1 LAGRQWGYVTRAQ
14 LLVLGLTAA
23 AVKHLV
29 VSGRLIRVHA
39 GVYAVGHVNTTPVAR
54 AFAAVLACGDGALLS
69 HGSAATLWGFN
80 KYWDEPFEVTVW
92 RSHRRRPGIK
102 VHRSR
107 VLTDSDRDC
116 QLGVPV
122 TSPARTALDI
132 APRLTDKRLIRV
144 VNDGRHARLIH
155 LDDLADALA
164 RNPKHPGAK
173 RLRHFLDTEAG
184 PTRSE
189 LEDEFVA
196 FCKRYGLPK
205 PVTNTYVLGYEVD
218 VVFPAER
225 VIVEIDSWEF
235 HRFRS
240 NFEDDRNRDAD
251 LLAGDYVTIRLTDER
266 MKKTPEHEAAR
277 LQTILERRRRTL
289 TVLSKMNARVRA
301 TGART
306 TPERPAS

>member
-1 LAGRQWGYVTRAQ
+1 VKARGPRLLKGVAKKCRPSDQNSARTSVLAGRQWGYVTRAQ

-155 LDDLADALA
+155 LDDLGDALA

-184 PTRSE
+184 PTGRSSRTSS
-189 LEDEFVA
+189 L
-196 FCKRYGLPK
+196 
-205 PVTNTYVLGYEVD
+205 
-218 VVFPAER
+218 
-225 VIVEIDSWEF
+225 
-235 HRFRS
+235 RS
-240 NFEDDRNRDAD
+240 A
-251 LLAGDYVTIRLTDER
+251 
-266 MKKTPEHEAAR
+266 
-277 LQTILERRRRTL
+277 
-289 TVLSKMNARVRA
+289 SA
-301 TGART
+301 TGCRS
-306 TPERPAS
+306 R